1 MPKCGWHIRKKF
13 PHRLWCPKIF
23 KPPLTCAV
31 VRERPRMFAL
41 TLLVAQST
49 LVLSTFVRIG
59 GPREILS
66 TRENWRTTVTSH
78 SIRSERRRNEYD
90 AIRPAA
96 HLHDERCMRS

>member
-1 MPKCGWHIRKKF
+1 MPYWGWRIREKF
-13 PHRLWCPKIF
+13 PPPPWCPKIF

-49 LVLSTFVRIG
+49 LVVSSFVRVG
-59 GPREILS
+59 GPREIQS
-66 TRENWRTTVTSH
+66 TRENWRTTITSQ
-78 SIRSERRRNEYD
+78 SIRSEGRRTEHD

-96 HLHDERCMRS
+96 HLHD